1 MKADRLS
8 NPILTAQSARRR
20 RRLTLMA
27 FLLGLGSVVL
37 SLVIVEINHLL
48 KNLEIAQQEYLR
60 QTSNEVSML
69 AAARRCRREHDRRQA
84 VDHDCRFLGP
94 YRRHIGTAIRMNT
107 FSSSI
112 TLTPR

>member
-37 SLVIVEINHLL
+37 SLVIVEIN
-48 KNLEIAQQEYLR
+48 
-60 QTSNEVSML
+60 
-69 AAARRCRREHDRRQA
+69 
-84 VDHDCRFLGP
+84 
-94 YRRHIGTAIRMNT
+94 
-107 FSSSI
+107 
-112 TLTPR
+112 